1 LCRDAMLKTE
11 LQDAGAG
18 ATCGSESAAT
28 SESEDGEVQST
39 PQHSVG
45 PKQE

>member
-1 LCRDAMLKTE
+1 MLRTE

-28 SESEDGEVQST
+28 SESEDGEVQS
-39 PQHSVG
+39 HSTAWA
-45 PKQE
+45 QRRNS